1 MLYRV
6 FMASSAATVFLG
18 VFVFLLGMH
27 LLTGL
32 APVTLPIAAFL
43 TAFTGL
49 VAAVSGL
56 ILVWAPDARA

>member
-56 ILVWAPDARA
+56 ILVWVPDARA